1 MIIEIDFTQFKI
13 APPPVVLE
21 PQVFCWRPIDFV
33 PERSAQ
39 ADRITKRLAGYRV
52 MMRHAQY
59 YRRKFNIEPGDE
71 YQHDPDTAARVIEL
85 AESLSSQEETQ
96 CAA

>member
-1 MIIEIDFTQFKI
+1 MIIIDFTQFKI

-21 PQVFCWRPIDFV
+21 PQVFRWRPIDFV

-52 MMRHAQY
+52 IMRHAQY
-59 YRRKFNIEPGDE
+59 YRRRFDIVPGDE
-71 YQHDPDTAARVIEL
+71 YQHDPDKARQVAAL
-85 AESLSSQEETQ
+85 AEDLTMKEKNQ